1 MNNSRHFVILTLINC
16 RGRKRKI
23 KRITKPKI
31 ISIFKPYVKP
41 TEKPF
46 QAVRMRMQCWTIVHR
61 IHVEAVHDFSF
72 VFFST
77 CFQTHCDLMQ
87 HMYASNGAQLVRE
100 CTECPVCVCM
110 GVLGL
115 RGKRFVSPR
124 AFFEYTNSWFVCC
137 SVHALNGG
145 GGRNKSFLTLGSF
158 QPFCLFLFFFI
169 SFMDFSF
176 PFFRIFFFM
185 LYSKMLD
192 RYQ

>member
-87 HMYASNGAQLVRE
+87 HMYVSNGAQLVRE
-100 CTECPVCVCM
+100 CTECPVCV
-110 GVLGL
+110 
-115 RGKRFVSPR
+115 
-124 AFFEYTNSWFVCC
+124 YVC
-137 SVHALNGG
+137 VHGCIGFAW
-145 GGRNKSFLTLGSF
+145 KT
-158 QPFCLFLFFFI
+158 FCK
-169 SFMDFSF
+169 
-176 PFFRIFFFM
+176 PTCFFRIYQFLVCM
-185 LYSKMLD
+185 LQCACVERWRGKE
-192 RYQ
+192 